1 MLSTMYYSSWI
12 NESVNASLRS
22 NGGIFL
28 KLYKKL
34 DSVEYVREKWIF
46 SLNYSTL
53 LSYLSINSPNSG
65 TYPPKH
71 VTLEGKICRKLFLE
85 QKYNDFYCTG
95 KEYQMKD
102 ETKRTE
108 IQAHIKNPRSF

>member
-46 SLNYSTL
+46 FSKVFNTIELFIHKFTKFG
-53 LSYLSINSPNSG
+53 YLS
-65 TYPPKH
+65 T
-71 VTLEGKICRKLFLE
+71 
-85 QKYNDFYCTG
+85 
-95 KEYQMKD
+95 
-102 ETKRTE
+102 ETRN
-108 IQAHIKNPRSF
+108 IGG

>member
-46 SLNYSTL
+46 FSKLFNTIEL
-53 LSYLSINSPNSG
+53 FIHKFTKLGYLS
-65 TYPPKH
+65 T
-71 VTLEGKICRKLFLE
+71 
-85 QKYNDFYCTG
+85 
-95 KEYQMKD
+95 
-102 ETKRTE
+102 ETRN
-108 IQAHIKNPRSF
+108 IGG

>member
-1 MLSTMYYSSWI
+1 MISTMYYSSWI

-46 SLNYSTL
+46 FSKLLNTIEL
-53 LSYLSINSPNSG
+53 FIHKFTKFGYLS
-65 TYPPKH
+65 T
-71 VTLEGKICRKLFLE
+71 
-85 QKYNDFYCTG
+85 
-95 KEYQMKD
+95 
-102 ETKRTE
+102 ETRN
-108 IQAHIKNPRSF
+108 IGG

>member
-28 KLYKKL
+28 KLYEKL

-46 SLNYSTL
+46 FSKLFNTIEL
-53 LSYLSINSPNSG
+53 FIHKFTKFGYLS
-65 TYPPKH
+65 T
-71 VTLEGKICRKLFLE
+71 
-85 QKYNDFYCTG
+85 
-95 KEYQMKD
+95 
-102 ETKRTE
+102 ETRN
-108 IQAHIKNPRSF
+108 IGG